1 MSMHNN
7 PYLLGCC
14 FICPRMPVNPEAA
27 LRCFAGLTDIRGQI
41 VCDQA
46 GMDYYVY
53 STPELYYLVYT
64 YIFRLRLRWPAAIP
78 MATG

>member
-1 MSMHNN
+1 
-7 PYLLGCC
+7 
-14 FICPRMPVNPEAA
+14 MPVNPEAA

-53 STPELYYLVYT
+53 STPEFYFLVYT
-64 YIFRLRLRWPAAIP
+64 YIFRLLLSWPAEMTLTTGKLRARLAWHVNCT
-78 MATG
+78 AT